1 MRSAKADSAA
11 SRGVKDW
18 DQLHWPI
25 VHDHVRR
32 LQTRIAQATRKQ
44 DWRRVKALQRFLVN
58 SFSAKVLAVK
68 RVSEN
73 DGKRTP
79 GVDGEVW
86 STPEAKWQAIQR
98 LDNRGL
104 RPQPLRRVYIP
115 KRGGHK
121 MRPLGIPTMMIR
133 AQQAL
138 HLLGLEPV
146 AETRA
151 DPHSYG
157 FRRCRGTQDAIERV
171 FTLLARKDSAPW
183 ILEGDIKGCFDNFG
197 HGWLES
203 HIPMDKQVLRDWLKA
218 GYVENGK
225 LFPTQ
230 AGTPQGGIAS
240 PTIANIALD
249 GLEAALAERFSQTY
263 SAIKRFRVRLVRF
276 ADDFLITGSSKELL
290 EQEVKP
296 CVEAFLAE
304 RGLELSKEKTLIT
317 HISEGFDFLGQ
328 NVRKYDGKLFIT
340 PSAKNVKTF
349 LDSVR
354 ETIRANRSAKQETLI
369 HLLNPK
375 IRGWANYHRR
385 IVAKETYV
393 KVDNHIWH
401 ALWRWARCRH
411 PNKSSKWVR
420 QKYFRTLRHRHGV
433 FATQT
438 RGYDGKPRIL
448 TLLLASDT
456 RIVRH
461 VGVKSDA
468 NPFDPAWD
476 SYFAERQA
484 SRMLERLQGRGFPK
498 QLWQQQQGNCP
509 VCGQLIVED
518 DRWEI
523 QPVIPFK
530 SGGTR
535 SLTNLEML
543 HSTCQRPF
551 RIATGMVSGGE
562 HRVPAP

>member
-1 MRSAKADSAA
+1 
-11 SRGVKDW
+11 
-18 DQLHWPI
+18 
-25 VHDHVRR
+25 
-32 LQTRIAQATRKQ
+32 
-44 DWRRVKALQRFLVN
+44 
-58 SFSAKVLAVK
+58 
-68 RVSEN
+68 
-73 DGKRTP
+73 
-79 GVDGEVW
+79 
-86 STPEAKWQAIQR
+86 
-98 LDNRGL
+98 
-104 RPQPLRRVYIP
+104 
-115 KRGGHK
+115 
-121 MRPLGIPTMMIR
+121 
-133 AQQAL
+133 
-138 HLLGLEPV
+138 
-146 AETRA
+146 
-151 DPHSYG
+151 
-157 FRRCRGTQDAIERV
+157 
-171 FTLLARKDSAPW
+171 
-183 ILEGDIKGCFDNFG
+183 
-197 HGWLES
+197 
-203 HIPMDKQVLRDWLKA
+203 MDKQVLRDWLKA

-225 LFPTQ
+225 LFPTA

-340 PSAKNVKTF
+340 PSARNVKTF

-354 ETIRANRSAKQETLI
+354 ETIRVNRSAKQENLI
-369 HLLNPK
+369 QLLNPK

-385 IVAKETYV
+385 VVAKETYA

-420 QKYFRTLRHRHGV
+420 QKYFRTLGHRHGV

-438 RGYDGKPRIL
+438 RGYDGKPRML
-448 TLLLASDT
+448 TLISASDT

-498 QLWQQQQGNCP
+498 QLWQQQQGICP

-530 SGGTR
+530 SGGAR
-535 SLTNLEML
+535 SLTNLKML

-551 RIATGMVSGGE
+551 RVATGMVSGGE
-562 HRVPAP
+562 HRVPVP